1 MQRMLRGTCHEGMR
15 LDMNDWACRPSCYLK
30 PLFIFVKS
38 TPILQISGDSGGGQ
52 LLRSSLSL
60 SLATGR
66 PFRMTNIRGKRP
78 KPGLMR
84 QHLTCVKAA
93 AEVCDA
99 SVDGAELG
107 SVELVFHPG
116 KVVAGDYSFAI
127 GSGGSTTL
135 VLQTLLPA
143 LLHAETSSTVRI
155 EGGTHNPMAPP
166 FDFIEHC
173 YLPVI
178 QSMGVKAM
186 ATLERHGFMQAGG
199 GVIVAEIQ
207 PIKKWKKLKLTERG
221 AAVETF
227 GRVLHAHLHRD
238 IAEREIATATHL
250 LEWPEGQIDLRY
262 ADDSAGPGNAILLG
276 ARFENV
282 CEISTGIAQQGRSA
296 EAVATGAAKGLRS
309 YLASP
314 APVGAHL
321 ADQLLLPMALA
332 GGGVFHTLSITDH
345 TQTNMAL
352 IEQFLPVKFTVEEL
366 EPGVKKIRCD

>member
-1 MQRMLRGTCHEGMR
+1 M
-15 LDMNDWACRPSCYLK
+15 
-30 PLFIFVKS
+30 KS
-38 TPILQISGDSGGGQ
+38 SPILQISGDSGGGQ
-52 LLRSSLSL
+52 ILRSSLSL
-60 SLATGR
+60 SLATGQ

-93 AEVCDA
+93 AAVCDA

-107 SVELVFHPG
+107 SVELVFRPG
-116 KVVAGDYSFAI
+116 KVMAGDYSFAI

-143 LLHAETSSTVRI
+143 LLHAEKPSTLRI

-166 FDFIEHC
+166 FEFIEQC

-178 QSMGVKAM
+178 QSMGVKAA
-186 ATLERHGFMQAGG
+186 ATLERPGFMQAGG
-199 GVIVAEIQ
+199 GVITAEIH

-221 AAVETF
+221 DAMETF

-238 IAEREIATATHL
+238 IAEREIAAATQL
-250 LEWPEGQIDLRY
+250 LEWPANHIELRY
-262 ADDSAGPGNAILLG
+262 ANDSTGPGNAILLG
-276 ARFENV
+276 ARFANV
-282 CEISTGIAQQGRSA
+282 CEITSGIAQQGKSS
-296 EAVATGAAKGLRS
+296 ESVATGAAKSLRS

-332 GGGVFHTLSITDH
+332 GGGLFHTLTITDH
-345 TQTNMAL
+345 TLTNIAL
-352 IEQFLPVKFTVEEL
+352 IEQFLPVKFTIEDL
-366 EPGVKKIRCD
+366 KPGVKKIRCS

>member
-1 MQRMLRGTCHEGMR
+1 M
-15 LDMNDWACRPSCYLK
+15 
-30 PLFIFVKS
+30 KS

-60 SLATGR
+60 AMITGR

-93 AEVCDA
+93 AKVCDA
-99 SVDGAELG
+99 CVDGAELG
-107 SVELVFHPG
+107 SVELVFRPG
-116 KVVAGDYSFAI
+116 QVMGGNYSFAI

-143 LLHAETSSTVRI
+143 LLHAEAASTLRI
-155 EGGTHNPMAPP
+155 DGGTHNPMAPP

-173 YLPVI
+173 YMPVI
-178 QSMGVKAM
+178 HSLGAKTEVK
-186 ATLERHGFMQAGG
+186 LERAGFMQAGG
-199 GVIVAEIQ
+199 GVISAEIR

-221 AAVETF
+221 ALHEAF

-238 IAEREIATATHL
+238 IAEREIATATQL
-250 LEWPEGQIDLRY
+250 LEWPVGQIDLRY
-262 ADDSAGPGNAILLG
+262 ANDSTGPGNAILLG
-276 ARFENV
+276 VRFENV
-282 CEISTGIAQQGRSA
+282 CEISSGIAQQGRSA

-309 YLASP
+309 YLASE
-314 APVGAHL
+314 APVGVHL

-332 GGGVFHTLSITDH
+332 GGGVLHTLAISNH

-352 IEQFLPVKFTVEEL
+352 IEQFLPVKFAVDEPA
-366 EPGVKKIRCD
+366 PGVKSISCR

>member
-1 MQRMLRGTCHEGMR
+1 MT
-15 LDMNDWACRPSCYLK
+15 
-30 PLFIFVKS
+30 KS

-60 SLATGR
+60 AMITGL

-99 SVDGAELG
+99 CVDGAELG
-107 SVELVFHPG
+107 SVELVFRPG
-116 KVVAGDYSFAI
+116 KVACGDYSFAI

-143 LLHAETSSTVRI
+143 LLHAEAESTLRI

-178 QSMGVKAM
+178 QSLGAKTEVK
-186 ATLERHGFMQAGG
+186 LERAGFMQAGG

-207 PIKKWKKLKLTERG
+207 PIKKWKKLKLTDRG
-221 AAVETF
+221 ALHESF

-238 IAEREIATATHL
+238 IAEREIATATQL
-250 LEWPEGQIDLRY
+250 LEWPVGQIGLRY
-262 ADDSAGPGNAILLG
+262 ANESTGPGNAILLG

-282 CEISTGIAQQGRSA
+282 CEISSGIAQQGRSA

-309 YLASP
+309 YLASE
-314 APVGAHL
+314 APVGVHL

-332 GGGVFHTLSITDH
+332 GGGVFHTLAISNH

-352 IEQFLPVKFTVEEL
+352 IEQFLPVKFAVEEPA
-366 EPGVKKIRCD
+366 PGVKSITCR

>member
-1 MQRMLRGTCHEGMR
+1 MT
-15 LDMNDWACRPSCYLK
+15 
-30 PLFIFVKS
+30 KS
-38 TPILQISGDSGGGQ
+38 TPILQISGDSCGGQ

-60 SLATGR
+60 AMITGL

-99 SVDGAELG
+99 CVDGAELG
-107 SVELVFHPG
+107 SVELVFRPG
-116 KVVAGDYSFAI
+116 KVVGGDYSFAI

-143 LLHAETSSTVRI
+143 LLHAEAESTLRI

-178 QSMGVKAM
+178 QSLGAKTEVK
-186 ATLERHGFMQAGG
+186 LERAGFMQAGG
-199 GVIVAEIQ
+199 GVISAEVR

-221 AAVETF
+221 ALHESF

-250 LEWPEGQIDLRY
+250 LEWPVGQIGLRY
-262 ADDSAGPGNAILLG
+262 ANDSTGPGNAILLG

-282 CEISTGIAQQGRSA
+282 CEISSGIAQQGRSA
-296 EAVATGAAKGLRS
+296 EAVATGAAKGLSS
-309 YLASP
+309 YLASE
-314 APVGAHL
+314 APVGVHL

-332 GGGVFHTLSITDH
+332 GDGVFHTLAISNH

-352 IEQFLPVKFTVEEL
+352 IEQFLPVKFAVEEPA
-366 EPGVKKIRCD
+366 PGVKCITCR

>member
-1 MQRMLRGTCHEGMR
+1 M
-15 LDMNDWACRPSCYLK
+15 
-30 PLFIFVKS
+30 IKS

-60 SLATGR
+60 SLATGQ
-66 PFRMTNIRGKRP
+66 PFRMTNIRGKRS

-99 SVDGAELG
+99 CVDGAELG
-107 SVELVFHPG
+107 SVELVFRPG
-116 KVVAGDYSFAI
+116 KVVGGDYSFAI

-143 LLHAETSSTVRI
+143 LLHAEKPSTLRI

-178 QSMGVKAM
+178 QSMGVKAS
-186 ATLERHGFMQAGG
+186 AALERHGFMQAGG
-199 GVIVAEIQ
+199 GVITAEIH
-207 PIKKWKKLKLTERG
+207 PIKKWKKLKLIERG
-221 AAVETF
+221 DSVETF

-238 IAEREIATATHL
+238 IAEREITTASQL
-250 LEWPEGQIDLRY
+250 LEWPADQFELRY
-262 ADDSAGPGNAILLG
+262 ATGSAGPGNAILLG
-276 ARFENV
+276 ARFSNV
-282 CEISTGIAQQGRSA
+282 CEIMTGIAQMGKSA
-296 EAVATGAAKGLRS
+296 ESVATGAAKGLRS
-309 YLASP
+309 YLASS

-321 ADQLLLPMALA
+321 ADQILLPMALS
-332 GGGVFHTLSITDH
+332 GSGVFHTLSITDH
-345 TQTNMAL
+345 TRTNIAL

-366 EPGVKKIRCD
+366 EAGVKQIRCG

>member
-1 MQRMLRGTCHEGMR
+1 MT
-15 LDMNDWACRPSCYLK
+15 K
-30 PLFIFVKS
+30 P
-38 TPILQISGDSGGGQ
+38 TPILQISGESGGGQ

-60 SLATGR
+60 SLVTGR

-93 AEVCDA
+93 AEVCEA

-116 KVVAGDYSFAI
+116 KVMAGAYSFPI

-143 LLHAETSSTVRI
+143 LLHAEASSTLRI

-166 FDFIEHC
+166 FEFIEQC
-173 YLPVI
+173 YLPVV
-178 QSMGVKAM
+178 QRMGVKATI
-186 ATLERHGFMQAGG
+186 ALERHGFMQAGG
-199 GVIVAEIQ
+199 GVITAEIH
-207 PIKKWKKLKLTERG
+207 PLKKWKKLKLIDRG
-221 AAVETF
+221 DAVDTF

-238 IAEREIATATHL
+238 IAEREISTASAL
-250 LEWPEGQIDLRY
+250 LAWPDNSIELRY
-262 ADDSAGPGNAILLG
+262 ANDSPGPGNSILLG
-276 ARFENV
+276 ARFANI
-282 CEISTGIAQQGRSA
+282 CEISSGIAQQGKSS

-309 YLASP
+309 YLASS
-314 APVGAHL
+314 APVGVHL

-332 GGGVFHTLSITDH
+332 GGGVFHTLAISDH
-345 TQTNMAL
+345 TRTNMAL
-352 IEQFLPVKFTVEEL
+352 IEQFLPVKFAVEQLASGE
-366 EPGVKKIRCD
+366 KRITCD

>member
-1 MQRMLRGTCHEGMR
+1 M
-15 LDMNDWACRPSCYLK
+15 
-30 PLFIFVKS
+30 KS
-38 TPILQISGDSGGGQ
+38 TPILQISGESGGGQ
-52 LLRSSLSL
+52 LLRSSLSM
-60 SLATGR
+60 SLVTGL

-107 SVELVFHPG
+107 SVELVFRPG

-143 LLHAETSSTVRI
+143 LLHAEASSTVRI

-166 FDFIEHC
+166 FEFIEQC

-178 QSMGVKAM
+178 QGMGVKAT

-199 GVIVAEIQ
+199 GVLTAEIN
-207 PIKKWKKLKLTERG
+207 PIKKWKKLKLIERG
-221 AAVETF
+221 DALETF

-238 IAEREIATATHL
+238 IAEREITTASHL
-250 LEWPEGQIDLRY
+250 LEWPSGQFELRY
-262 ADDSAGPGNAILLG
+262 ANDSTGPGNAILLG
-276 ARFENV
+276 ARFANV
-282 CEISTGIAQQGRSA
+282 CEITSGIAQQGKSS
-296 EAVATGAAKGLRS
+296 EAVATGAAKSLRS
-309 YLASP
+309 YLSSS

-332 GGGVFHTLSITDH
+332 GSGVFHTLVISDH

-366 EPGVKKIRCD
+366 VPGVKQIRCG

>member
-1 MQRMLRGTCHEGMR
+1 M
-15 LDMNDWACRPSCYLK
+15 
-30 PLFIFVKS
+30 KS

-60 SLATGR
+60 SLITGQ

-93 AEVCDA
+93 AQVCDA

-116 KVVAGDYSFAI
+116 KVMSGDYTFAI

-143 LLHAETSSTVRI
+143 LLHAEGSSTLRI

-166 FDFIEHC
+166 FEFIEQC

-178 QSMGVKAM
+178 HSMGVNAT

-199 GVIVAEIQ
+199 GVITAEIH
-207 PIKKWKKLKLTERG
+207 PIKKWKKLKLIERG
-221 AAVETF
+221 EAVETF
-227 GRVLHAHLHRD
+227 GRVLHAHLHRE
-238 IAEREIATATHL
+238 IAEREIATASHL
-250 LEWPEGQIDLRY
+250 LGWEAGQIDLRY
-262 ADDSAGPGNAILLG
+262 ANDSTGPGNTILLG
-276 ARFENV
+276 ARFSNV
-282 CEISTGIAQQGRSA
+282 CEISSGIAQQGRSA

-309 YLASP
+309 YLASS

-332 GGGVFHTLSITDH
+332 GGGVFHTLSLTDH
-345 TQTNMAL
+345 TRTNIAL

-366 EPGVKKIRCD
+366 EPGVKQVRCA

>member
-1 MQRMLRGTCHEGMR
+1 MT
-15 LDMNDWACRPSCYLK
+15 
-30 PLFIFVKS
+30 KS

-60 SLATGR
+60 SLITGQ

-93 AEVCDA
+93 AQVCDA
-99 SVDGAELG
+99 CVDGAELG
-107 SVELVFHPG
+107 SVELVFRPG
-116 KVVAGDYSFAI
+116 KVMAGDYSFAI

-135 VLQTLLPA
+135 VLQTLLPT
-143 LLHAETSSTVRI
+143 LLHAEKSSTLHI

-166 FDFIEHC
+166 FEFIEQC

-178 QSMGVKAM
+178 QTMGVKAT

-199 GVIVAEIQ
+199 GVIKAEVH
-207 PIKKWKKLKLTERG
+207 PIKKWKKLKLIERG
-221 AAVETF
+221 AAIETF

-238 IAEREIATATHL
+238 IAEREITTASHL
-250 LEWPEGQIDLRY
+250 LEWPVSQIELRY
-262 ADDSAGPGNAILLG
+262 ANDSTGPGNTILLG
-276 ARFENV
+276 ARFANI
-282 CEISTGIAQQGRSA
+282 CEISSGIAQQGKSS
-296 EAVATGAAKGLRS
+296 EAVATGAAKSLSS
-309 YLASP
+309 YLASS

-332 GGGVFHTLSITDH
+332 GGGIFHTLSITDH
-345 TQTNMAL
+345 TRTNIAL
-352 IEQFLPVKFTVEEL
+352 IEQFLPVKFTVEEQT
-366 EPGVKKIRCD
+366 PGVKQIRCA